1 MKMKKH
7 SRIFPYQL
15 THDDDLKEMRLDS
28 FERGFNV
35 AKRES
40 IEFLTDKQKYD
51 CKTLTEEEKSMVM
64 EFLKKHNLQ
73 FGYDVFNGGF
83 YVLKTK

>member
-1 MKMKKH
+1 MKKH
-7 SRIFPYQL
+7 CRIFPYQL
-15 THDDDLKEMRLDS
+15 IHDDVLKDMRNES
-28 FERGFNV
+28 FERGYKT

-51 CKTLTEEEKSMVM
+51 CKTLTEVEQETVM
-64 EFLKKHNLQ
+64 RFLEYNNLQ
-73 FGYDVFNGGF
+73 FGYDVSTGGF

>member
-1 MKMKKH
+1 MKKH
-7 SRIFPYQL
+7 CRIFPYQL
-15 THDDDLKEMRLDS
+15 IHDDDLRDMRNES
-28 FERGFNV
+28 FERGYKS

-51 CKTLTEEEKSMVM
+51 YKTLTQDEREMVM
-64 EFLKKHNLQ
+64 NFLKEHNLE
-73 FGYDVFNGGF
+73 FGYDISSGGF

>member
-1 MKMKKH
+1 MKKH
-7 SRIFPYQL
+7 CRIFPYQL
-15 THDDDLKEMRLDS
+15 IHDDNLKDMRNES
-28 FERGFNV
+28 FERGFN
-35 AKRES
+35 ASKRES

-73 FGYDVFNGGF
+73 FGYDVSNGGF